1 MKPVPKYK
9 SLYKSV
15 CDQLMSCTKHLLAD
29 LDKIAALEK
38 ANNELANDIGRLQ
51 ETISCQTAALTKFA
65 MEKLER
71 KADQKGE
78 EKPTKK

>member
-38 ANNELANDIGRLQ
+38 VNAELVEINQRLQ
-51 ETISCQTAALTKFA
+51 DTVTKQTTALSKFA
-65 MEKLER
+65 MEKLEK
-71 KADQKGE
+71 KAE